1 MPNIIVLATVLLAG
15 FVSGL
20 AGFGF
25 GLVLMAILPYLL
37 SVRVVAPLATL
48 YIPLVFLATIIPV
61 RKHLDWKVLLPVL
74 VGAAV
79 GVPLGVWGL
88 ASFPE
93 TVVKRVLGAAILAIC
108 AYELVLGRRKA
119 VQMRHEWGLPIGLFA
134 GLLTGAFATGGP
146 PVMIYLTARSES
158 RFAIKAAASAYFI
171 VASLY
176 KVPFLWIHRLLTWEV
191 IRLAL
196 FMAPAAAAG
205 VVAGMLLFHK
215 VSNKVF
221 RIVVLLLLSVAG
233 LLLVIGAGPAGV

>member
-1 MPNIIVLATVLLAG
+1 MPNIILLATVLLAG

-25 GLVLMAILPYLL
+25 GLVLMGILPYLL
-37 SVRVVAPLATL
+37 SIRVIAPLATL
-48 YIPLVFLATIIPV
+48 YIPLVFLATFIPV

-93 TVVKRVLGAAILAIC
+93 VLIKRVLGVAILAIC
-108 AYELVLGRRKA
+108 AYELLLGKRQVARLRPA
-119 VQMRHEWGLPIGLFA
+119 WGLPIGLFT
-134 GLLTGAFATGGP
+134 GSLTGAFATGGP

-196 FMAPAAAAG
+196 FLAPAAAAG
-205 VVAGMLLFHK
+205 VAAGMLLFRK
-215 VSNKVF
+215 VSNEIF
-221 RIVVLLLLSVAG
+221 RIVVLCLLSVSG
-233 LLLVIGAGPAGV
+233 LMLVIGAGPAGV